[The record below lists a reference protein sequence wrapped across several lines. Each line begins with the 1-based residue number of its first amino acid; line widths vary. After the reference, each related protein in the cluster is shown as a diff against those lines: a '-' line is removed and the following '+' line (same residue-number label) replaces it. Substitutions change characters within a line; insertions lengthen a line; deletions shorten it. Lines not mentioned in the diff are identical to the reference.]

1 MLASGVSQG
10 VAALGA
16 FGTHRFRAR
25 VTEPSAKD
33 RERPAVP
40 AGSIKRTTSQSSEA
54 ARANLAR
61 LARQTT
67 EDINS
72 RQTVPLPA
80 EQV

>member
-1 MLASGVSQG
+1 MERSSQSCG
-10 VAALGA
+10 
-16 FGTHRFRAR
+16 
-25 VTEPSAKD
+25 
-33 RERPAVP
+33 RPAVP
-40 AGSIKRTTSQSSEA
+40 AGSIKRTMSQSSEA

-80 EQV
+80 EQVWALLLTCRTALVGQGLDQD